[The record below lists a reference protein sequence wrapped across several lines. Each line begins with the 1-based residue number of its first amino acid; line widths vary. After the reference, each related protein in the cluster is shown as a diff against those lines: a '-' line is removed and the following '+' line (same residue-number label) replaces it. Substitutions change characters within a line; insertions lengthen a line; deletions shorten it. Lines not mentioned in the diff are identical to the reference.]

1 LFKLSTL
8 KQLWRGDRPEF
19 VVALA
24 AILGVLSSGLLRGV
38 MIGAIISLVQLL
50 RTASI
55 PHVAFLGRIPGTR
68 RFSDRQRHQDNE
80 LISGALIFRP
90 ESGLVYFN
98 VDHVCES
105 ILKRVHSETALPKLV
120 VLDLSAAPRVDMQS
134 AHALA
139 GMADELTAQGIQFQA
154 VESRSSVRDRLRS
167 EGVDEKLGGVNRF
180 TSVADAIEHFQ
191 KSGDQ

>member
-1 LFKLSTL
+1 
-8 KQLWRGDRPEF
+8 
-19 VVALA
+19 
-24 AILGVLSSGLLRGV
+24 

-50 RTASI
+50 RTASR

-68 RFSDRQRHQDNE
+68 RFSDRQRHPDNE

-105 ILKRVHSETALPKLV
+105 ILKRVHAEPTPPKLV
-120 VLDLSAAPRVDMQS
+120 VLDLSAAPRVDLQS

-139 GMADELTAQGIQFQA
+139 GMADELTAKGIRFQA
-154 VESRSSVRDRLRS
+154 VEPRSSVRDRLRN
-167 EGVDEKLGGVNRF
+167 EGVDDNLGGINRF
-180 TSVADAIEHFQ
+180 TSVADAIEDFQ
-191 KSGDQ
+191 KTAI